1 MKRKAPQREER
12 RRAQV
17 ELNISEEPKLLNVR
31 RRGCA
36 SFFGSILLV
45 GAALVSIGLGVR

>member
-1 MKRKAPQREER
+1 MKRKTPQREER

-17 ELNISEEPKLLNVR
+17 ELNIAEEQKLLNVR

-36 SFFGSILLV
+36 SLFGSILLV
-45 GAALVSIGLGVR
+45 GAALVSVGLGVR